1 MLIIQSPSSV
11 RTRALSLSL
20 ALTRS
25 LLLSLFRS
33 STCSRSE
40 FAVTHRTRTHC
51 KLTRI
56 HTHLYQKTPAF
67 WRGFALIDRGPA
79 DVNGANAQPTSRDAA
94 VAKGGAT
101 GASKPGQ
108 WTMEDT
114 TTFSKK
120 CDPYEQGGKPLDPA
134 HALALM
140 DTVDKSWKLSEDS
153 KTLSCEWQVLVCR
166 FDAYVRTYVIHR
178 YMHGNMSCESQVRV
192 SVSTP
197 GFACIYSS
205 ALLHVCRVA
214 PRVCALCL
222 CLCLCLY
229 LCLCRCLCLR
239 SLSQNGVSAGIGN
252 CNFVLTFTVTPPLRC
267 FPRRYIST
275 TVSTLL
281 THIFL
286 DTDAG
291 SGIGSRVCAAH
302 CSDFKE

>member
-1 MLIIQSPSSV
+1 MLIV
-11 RTRALSLSL
+11 RGMRTRTLSRFLPSL

-134 HALALM
+134 NALALM

-166 FDAYVRTYVIHR
+166 FDAYVRTSSIDT
-178 YMHGNMSCESQVRV
+178 CTEICRV
-192 SVSTP
+192 SRRYVCLSLLLVLHASIAVRC
-197 GFACIYSS
+197 FMS
-205 ALLHVCRVA
+205 AGSRQGSAQYVCV
-214 PRVCALCL
+214 
-222 CLCLCLY
+222 CLCLY
-229 LCLCRCLCLR
+229 LCLCRCLRLR

-252 CNFVLTFTVTPPLRC
+252 CNFVFAFYCSSTPPLLSQTLHLHDC
-267 FPRRYIST
+267 FHSIDTHFSGHRRWIWYWQ
-275 TVSTLL
+275 
-281 THIFL
+281 
-286 DTDAG
+286 
-291 SGIGSRVCAAH
+291 
-302 CSDFKE
+302 